1 MSVVI
6 RIPPCFPLPFSCRA
20 RHASLFALL
29 VLLGAALAGAQP
41 SPARAGDRAGT
52 LENARPAP
60 AEKTAGQ
67 SPETGPAERT
77 APLPPAAEIL
87 AQARA
92 NLPREKLFIRG
103 QILSGG
109 RIGKLERA
117 GYIEITLQFTEDS
130 AKALYKISDA
140 FGTTD
145 EQMTIS
151 MIKGADPLFAYRR
164 GDPLQPAAAPAADKF
179 IRNTDVT
186 WNDLGLL
193 FLWRTD
199 GRTLRS
205 ESLRGRD
212 CYVIEFPGQT
222 APAAANHESR
232 IANSK
237 MIWIDAQLLMLIQ
250 MEDIDRD
257 GKLQRRMTVKNIK
270 KISDCWMIK
279 NMEIRSY
286 PSLHHTLIRIDELS
300 AVAQNPPAAAN
311 KWEK

>member
-1 MSVVI
+1 MISAI
-6 RIPPCFPLPFSCRA
+6 RIPPCFPLPVTRRA
-20 RHASLFALL
+20 LRVSRFTLL
-29 VLLGAALAGAQP
+29 VLLWAALIGARP
-41 SPARAGDRAGT
+41 IPARAGDRAGA
-52 LENARPAP
+52 LENGRPALT
-60 AEKTAGQ
+60 EKPAGQ
-67 SPETGPAERT
+67 SPETDPAERT

-92 NLPREKLFIRG
+92 NLPREELFIKG

-117 GYIEITLQFTEDS
+117 GYIEITLKFTEDS

-145 EQMTIS
+145 EQMIIS
-151 MIKGADPLFAYRR
+151 MNKGAAPLFAYRR
-164 GDPLQPAAAPAADKF
+164 GNPLQPAAAPAADKF
-179 IRNTDVT
+179 IRDTDVT

-205 ESLRGRD
+205 ENLRGRD

-222 APAAANHESR
+222 DPAAANHESR

-237 MIWIDAQLLMLIQ
+237 VIWIDAQLLMLIQ

-257 GKLQRRMTVKNIK
+257 GKLQRRMAVKNIK
-270 KISDCWMIK
+270 KISERWMIK

-300 AVAQNPPAAAN
+300 SAVQNQPPAAN
-311 KWEK
+311 